1 MALTIAGWQPLEGHA
16 GTTNTLF
23 VGAYKNQPAV
33 LRLNC
38 CSDIPGINRQ
48 REQQVLVRIAGF
60 SWAPDVLESSVD
72 QLILRQYQELSNI
85 PEQADLLAIVAQW
98 QSISDVPEQEY
109 DLIWK
114 GYQEKID
121 AVSAPEQRAFLQENL
136 DRTKRLFG
144 ALPKIPD
151 CLAHHDLHIGN
162 LLQNK
167 QKLVVLDW
175 EYAGLG
181 SPWLDV
187 AALSEEFGCEVAALA
202 KLPLFEHLN
211 TEDFQSALKTAIALR
226 SGLNQ
231 LWYALV
237 QPESADIKG

>member
-1 MALTIAGWQPLEGHA
+1 MALSLPGWQPLEGHA

-23 VGAYKNQPAV
+23 VGVYKKQPAV

-38 CSDIPGINRQ
+38 RGDIPGINRQ
-48 REQQVLVRIAGF
+48 REQLVLARIAEF
-60 SWAPDVLESSVD
+60 SWAPDVLKASVD
-72 QLILRQYQELSNI
+72 RLILCQYQELSKT
-85 PEQADLLAIVAQW
+85 PAQVDLLAIVAQW

-109 DLIWK
+109 DVIWK
-114 GYQEKID
+114 GYQEMID
-121 AVSAPEQRAFLQENL
+121 TVSAYEQRASLQENL
-136 DRTKRLFG
+136 DRIRRLFG
-144 ALPKIPD
+144 ALPKIPY
-151 CLAHHDLHIGN
+151 CLAHHDLHVGN
-162 LLQNK
+162 FLQNK
-167 QKLVVLDW
+167 QQLVVLDW

-181 SPWLDV
+181 SPWFDV

-211 TEDFQSALKTAIALR
+211 TEDFQGALKTAITLR

-237 QPESADIKG
+237 QPESAGIKG

>member
-1 MALTIAGWQPLEGHA
+1 MALSLSGWQPLEGHA

-23 VGAYKNQPAV
+23 VGTYKNQPAV

-38 CSDIPGINRQ
+38 RSDIPGINRQ
-48 REQQVLVRIAGF
+48 REQQLLSRIVGF
-60 SWAPDVLESSVD
+60 SWAPDVLEASVD
-72 QLILRQYQELSNI
+72 QLILCQYQELSKI
-85 PEQADLLAIVAQW
+85 PAQADLLAIVAQW

-121 AVSAPEQRAFLQENL
+121 AISASKQRASLQENL
-136 DRTKRLFG
+136 DRTRRLFG
-144 ALPKIPD
+144 ALPKIPY

-167 QKLVVLDW
+167 QQLVVLDW

-181 SPWLDV
+181 SPWFDV

-211 TEDFQSALKTAIALR
+211 TADFQSALKTAIALR
-226 SGLNQ
+226 SELNQ
-231 LWYALV
+231 LWYVLV
-237 QPESADIKG
+237 QPESANVKG